1 MGILYIAF
9 GAACIYFLQA
19 AIYKKLWNKN
29 LSAAVEFNQH
39 AITEQ
44 EEGELSE
51 IILNQKWLPLPMLR
65 VKFEADRHLDFIQ
78 EANVSVTDRCY
89 KHDIFSVMMYQK
101 ITRRLKFKANRR
113 GFYEI
118 KQINMDSTDLFM
130 EKHLD
135 MDVECNAYIYV
146 YPGQADPRR
155 LLIPFQKMMGELLTK
170 RYTYEDPFEFQG
182 IRQYEPVD
190 NMRDVNWKAT
200 ARSGELRTN
209 VHGFTMRQEVCLLLN
224 LESETLMDD
233 KDLKEES
240 IRLVN
245 SLAEMFLA
253 QIILVGVYSNA
264 RDLVTGK
271 ELILP
276 QGGGSQHLTLLR
288 ERLARLDL
296 SQPMEDFHI
305 FLERSFE
312 ENRDGMLYVLISS
325 SQRQEVSRAFGRLA
339 DNSAKSLWM
348 IPMHSWMEQR
358 EFSNENVSVM
368 RWDVE

>member
-1 MGILYIAF
+1 
-9 GAACIYFLQA
+9 
-19 AIYKKLWNKN
+19 
-29 LSAAVEFNQH
+29 
-39 AITEQ
+39 
-44 EEGELSE
+44 
-51 IILNQKWLPLPMLR
+51 
-65 VKFEADRHLDFIQ
+65 
-78 EANVSVTDRCY
+78 
-89 KHDIFSVMMYQK
+89 
-101 ITRRLKFKANRR
+101 
-113 GFYEI
+113 
-118 KQINMDSTDLFM
+118 
-130 EKHLD
+130 
-135 MDVECNAYIYV
+135 
-146 YPGQADPRR
+146 
-155 LLIPFQKMMGELLTK
+155 
-170 RYTYEDPFEFQG
+170 
-182 IRQYEPVD
+182 
-190 NMRDVNWKAT
+190 
-200 ARSGELRTN
+200 
-209 VHGFTMRQEVCLLLN
+209 
-224 LESETLMDD
+224 
-233 KDLKEES
+233 
-240 IRLVN
+240 
-245 SLAEMFLA
+245 MFLA